1 MEAIKRLLI
10 AGRLNAELKEY
21 FIASGCKFEYL
32 LKESAAVT
40 DSDLDWAD
48 AYLSFNRPP
57 KADLGNVKWV
67 HALGA
72 GVDSY
77 LFQKHWPAKTI
88 LTRTEGDFGNKIGQH
103 CLARALAH
111 CQNMQKYFYDK
122 SERSWKGEESQLL
135 TKKKIIII
143 GAGLIGKTIASYF
156 NFFQCEVDGVTRRGQ
171 IKGGFREV
179 FPFAKL
185 PEIIGN
191 YDFVILCTP
200 LTDAT
205 YKFIDRDLLS
215 RCSNSYLI
223 NIARGAEIDNGAL
236 LEALDKNWLSGAA
249 LDVFDEEPL
258 PKTSEFWNHKK
269 ITFSPHVA
277 ALTTAEEAGESF
289 LKCLYSFQEGKIPY
303 LQVDIEKGY

>member
-1 MEAIKRLLI
+1 MEAVRKLLI
-10 AGRLNAELKEY
+10 AGRLNTELKEY
-21 FIASGCKFEYL
+21 FIVSGCKFEYL
-32 LKESAAVT
+32 LKEPVTVT
-40 DSDLDWAD
+40 DNDLHWAD
-48 AYLSFNRPP
+48 VYLSFNPPP

-77 LFQKHWPAKTI
+77 LFKKYWPIKTI
-88 LTRTEGDFGNKIGQH
+88 LTRTEGDFGNKIGQY

-122 SERSWKGEESQLL
+122 NERSWKGEESQLL
-135 TKKKIIII
+135 TKKRVIII
-143 GAGLIGKTIASYF
+143 GAGLIGEIIASYF
-156 NFFQCEVDGVTRRGQ
+156 NLFQCEVDGVTREGQ
-171 IKGGFREV
+171 IKGGFREI
-179 FPFAKL
+179 FSFARL
-185 PEIIGN
+185 PEIIEN
-191 YDFVILCTP
+191 YDFIVLCTP
-200 LTDAT
+200 LTDVT

-258 PKTSEFWNHKK
+258 PKISEFWNHRK

-289 LKCLYSFQEGKIPY
+289 LKCLYSFQEGKKPY